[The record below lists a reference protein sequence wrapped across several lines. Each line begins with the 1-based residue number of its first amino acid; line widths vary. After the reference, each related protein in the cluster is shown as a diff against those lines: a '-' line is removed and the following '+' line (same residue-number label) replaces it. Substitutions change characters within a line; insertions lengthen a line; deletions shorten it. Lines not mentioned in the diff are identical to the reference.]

1 MPSGDRRV
9 PFDKM
14 RERARAQVEATSLRH
29 VAADVGI
36 DYNALNRFI
45 NGSKPRAKNAQRLEA
60 WYSAEA
66 GKVDRLE
73 RENAE
78 LRKALAA
85 CEAKLKRK

>member
-14 RERARAQVEATSLRH
+14 RERARAQVERTSLRH
-29 VAADVGI
+29 VAVDVGI

-45 NGSKPRAKNAQRLEA
+45 NGSKPRAANVERLEA
-60 WYSAEA
+60 WYSAGA
-66 GKVDRLE
+66 GKVERLE

-78 LRKALAA
+78 LRKRLAD
-85 CEAKLKRK
+85 CERRLRG

>member
-14 RERARAQVEATSLRH
+14 RERAQAQVERTSLRH
-29 VAADVGI
+29 VAGDVGI

-45 NGSKPRAKNAQRLEA
+45 NGSKPRAKNAERLEA

-66 GKVDRLE
+66 GRWKDWSGRT
-73 RENAE
+73 RSYGRRWRSA
-78 LRKALAA
+78 RGS
-85 CEAKLKRK
+85 